1 VGAIMPTRRGDQ
13 TSYYDELGVEPDATP
28 AQIRDS
34 FRALVRLLHPD
45 QHLDPELKSIAERQ
59 LRRMNGVYAVL
70 SDPEKRRRYD
80 AEFEEHSLVSTKVV
94 KRSSNIDP
102 RRFVSRFL
110 WVGAAIILAG
120 TCLWVYVDNSDSADV
135 VSLDRVA
142 ADNRSAGGDAAQIE
156 ALRADLRIARF
167 ERDTARYELNRVI
180 AILSSRNTPT
190 KRAYSDILPPPP
202 PELTENADS
211 APDLTPATVL
221 PRSLG
226 PSAVA
231 SVAPHA
237 GGAKTMGSDPH
248 QFAGFW
254 FFAPG
259 GERTNKN
266 LYPPQFIEAVL
277 TEHNG
282 VVHGRYR
289 SRYRIVD
296 RAISPDVNF
305 EFSGTPAGPGLV
317 TPWIGSGGARGRVTL
332 SMTGE
337 NSLKFDWTAIEL
349 GTTQGLASGTATLT
363 RRIE

>member
-1 VGAIMPTRRGDQ
+1 VGEIMPTRRGAQ

-80 AEFEEHSLVSTKVV
+80 AEFDEQSPASLKVF
-94 KRSSNIDP
+94 KRASNIDP

-110 WVGAAIILAG
+110 WIGAGAILAG
-120 TCLWVYVDNSDSADV
+120 TCLWLYVDSSDSANV

-142 ADNRSAGGDAAQIE
+142 AYTRSTGGDAAQIE

-167 ERDTARYELNRVI
+167 ERDTAKYELNRVM

-190 KRAYSDILPPPP
+190 KRAYTDILPPPP

-211 APDLTPATVL
+211 VPDPTSATAL
-221 PRSLG
+221 PHNLA

-231 SVAPHA
+231 SAAHAPP
-237 GGAKTMGSDPH
+237 KPLGSDPH

-266 LYPPQFIEAVL
+266 LYPPQFIEAIL

-282 VVHGRYR
+282 VVHGKYR

-305 EFSGTPAGPGLV
+305 EFSGTPAGAGLT
-317 TPWIGSGGARGRVTL
+317 TPWTGSGGAKGQVTL